1 MKIEKLW
8 IVGRNKDRKIP
19 PKKQNYII
27 VKIKKII
34 NITKKYIIK
43 LYD

>member
-1 MKIEKLW
+1 MKIEKLR
-8 IVGRNKDRKIP
+8 IVGRNTDRKIP

-27 VKIKKII
+27 VKKII